1 MRFNNLAALL
11 AISQTAIALTSEDIP
26 TPIATPI
33 DSVQST
39 EPSSTEA
46 PIQSTASEDDFCST
60 DLPES
65 EPTPSA
71 TLSTSEIL
79 STSTSAHT
87 SVGRETVS
95 ILDVVTVQNARKR
108 AAVVVTQAATVA
120 VCPIYASQVPDVP
133 CYPCAVGEPTGQ
145 QFLGVQTVSLL

>member
-26 TPIATPI
+26 TPITTPTS
-33 DSVQST
+33 DSIQST
-39 EPSSTEA
+39 QAATTEA
-46 PIQSTASEDDFCST
+46 PIQSTVSEDDTCT

-65 EPTPSA
+65 EPTSS
-71 TLSTSEIL
+71 STSVP
-79 STSTSAHT
+79 T

-95 ILDVVTVQNARKR
+95 ILNVVTVQNARKR
-108 AAVVVTQAATVA
+108 APAVVTQAATVA
-120 VCPIYASQVPDVP
+120 VCPIYASQVPDEP

-145 QFLGVQTVSLL
+145 QFLGVQTVSLS